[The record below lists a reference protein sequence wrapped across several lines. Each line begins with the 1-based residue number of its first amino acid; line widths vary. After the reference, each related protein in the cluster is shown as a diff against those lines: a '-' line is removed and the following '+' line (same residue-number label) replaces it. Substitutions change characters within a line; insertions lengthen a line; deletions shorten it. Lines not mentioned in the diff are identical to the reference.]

1 MPKKVP
7 YDECRAVPSVECF
20 FVLKTV
26 DDLECAP
33 VRSVP
38 TFNLKTIFFTE
49 KIFFS
54 DQFK

>member
-1 MPKKVP
+1 MVDTCHVTRPRTPISVPKKVP

-38 TFNLKTIFFTE
+38 TIY
-49 KIFFS
+49 
-54 DQFK
+54 